1 MHESIKDTEMDLSNL
16 GQLLKSKMELV
27 AFESEQIKTL
37 KKEIRAIMI
46 ENDLKEFENP
56 DLPLYMKCNRS
67 FSFDIGMFKLE
78 MPGFSAS
85 FITQETITTTK
96 DIFDKKRLK
105 ERYPDDYKKYLCE
118 NTARLTIK

>member
-1 MHESIKDTEMDLSNL
+1 MKEIEMELSNL

-27 AFESEQIKTL
+27 TFESEQIKSL

-46 ENDLKEFENP
+46 QNDLKEFENP

-85 FITQETITTTK
+85 FITTKTITTTK
-96 DIFDKKRLK
+96 DILDKKRLS
-105 ERYPDDYKKYLCE
+105 ERYPDEYKKYLLE
-118 NTARLTIK
+118 NTARLTVK